1 MLNSMQI
8 LPVANISQITLLD
21 NLIVGNTASSLK
33 DKRKETESDHERP
46 TKKKGETKKKPTHTS
61 KRKIANGED
70 VTMLGEFFGSL

>member
-1 MLNSMQI
+1 M

-33 DKRKETESDHERP
+33 DRRKETESDHER
-46 TKKKGETKKKPTHTS
+46 KKGETKKKPTHTS

-70 VTMLGEFFGSL
+70 VTMLGEFFGSV